1 MAPQSRQSFCWL
13 GLGLCLLS
21 GCALTRPPVDQ
32 ALLADGGRAAR
43 EAGVAENYLV
53 ECPDVLEV
61 AIERRPQLPAGQRT
75 IGPDGCIDLGSLGKL
90 RVEGHT
96 LPQVAS
102 IIAAS
107 ARVPTSWVRVEV
119 AEFNSQQI
127 FIFGQV
133 NGLQRAVSYRG
144 QETVLDLLQRV
155 GGIAPGAEPNR
166 VYVVRSRIS
175 EGQRPEIYPVNLQ
188 DIVLKKDLQTNIR
201 LEPSDQVYIGETKQ
215 SSLEKVVPPCFRP
228 VYQKLC
234 GMPVHFRKP
243 TPPPPPTRQ

>member
-1 MAPQSRQSFCWL
+1 MARQSRQSFCWL
-13 GLGLCLLS
+13 ALGLCLLS
-21 GCALTRPPVDQ
+21 GCALNRPSVDQ
-32 ALLADGGRAAR
+32 ALLADGGRTDR

-61 AIERRPQLPAGQRT
+61 TVDRRPQLPAGQQT
-75 IGPDGCIDLGSLGKL
+75 IGPDGCIDMGSLGRL
-90 RVEGHT
+90 RVDGHT
-96 LPQVAS
+96 RSQVAS

-107 ARVPTSWVRVEV
+107 ARVPTSWVHISV
-119 AEFNSQQI
+119 AEYNSQQI
-127 FIFGQV
+127 YIYGQV
-133 NGLQRAVSYRG
+133 KGLQRAVSYRG

-155 GGIAPGAEPNR
+155 GGIAPGAEPSR

-188 DIVLKKDLQTNIR
+188 DIVLKKDQQTNVR

-215 SSLEKVVPPCFRP
+215 SSLEKVVPPCLRP

-234 GMPVHFRKP
+234 GMPVHIRLP
-243 TPPPPPTRQ
+243 TPPPAPRQ